1 MTNHPFSWKLFNQ
14 MPIVGIVRNLT
25 IDDINFLMPLYIEA
39 GFTTIEI
46 TLNTPDALEAIQL
59 LIKQYHGKINIGA
72 GTVCTL
78 NDLNSAIEAGAQ
90 FIVSPIVKNEV
101 ITKCTQLNIPIFPG
115 AFTPTEIY
123 EAWELGAP
131 MIKVYPASFLG
142 PNYISSILSPLNK
155 IKLLPTGGIN
165 ISNMM
170 PFMKSGAA
178 GLGIGS
184 ELFDKVAI
192 QQRDANALRA
202 QFELY
207 IQQMDSL
214 Q

>member
-1 MTNHPFSWKLFNQ
+1 MTNHTFSWKLFNQ
-14 MPIVGIVRNLT
+14 MPVVGIIRNLT
-25 IDDINFLMPLYIEA
+25 IEDINFLMPFYIEA

-59 LIKQYHGKINIGA
+59 VIKQYDGKINIGA

-78 NDLNSAIEAGAQ
+78 NDANSAIAAGAQ
-90 FIVSPIVKNEV
+90 FIVSPIVNKEV
-101 ITKCTQLNIPIFPG
+101 ITKCTQLGIPIFPG

-123 EAWELGAP
+123 EAWALGAP

-142 PNYISSILSPLNK
+142 PNYISSILSPLNT

-165 ISNMM
+165 ISNII
-170 PFMKSGAA
+170 PFMKAGASGV
-178 GLGIGS
+178 GVGS
-184 ELFDKVAI
+184 ELFDKAI
-192 QQRDANALRA
+192 IQKRDANALK
-202 QFELY
+202 EKLGLY
-207 IQQMDSL
+207 IKQMDSL

>member
-14 MPIVGIVRNLT
+14 MPVVGIIRNLT
-25 IDDINFLMPLYIEA
+25 IEDINFLMPFYIEA
-39 GFTTIEI
+39 GYTTIEI
-46 TLNTPDALEAIQL
+46 TLNTPDAMEAIQL
-59 LIKQYHGKINIGA
+59 LIKQYEGKINIGA

-78 NDLNSAIEAGAQ
+78 NDANSAIAAGAQ
-90 FIVSPIVKNEV
+90 FIVSPIVSKEV
-101 ITKCTQLNIPIFPG
+101 ITKCNQLGIPIFPG

-142 PNYISSILSPLNK
+142 PNYISSVLSPLNK

-165 ISNMM
+165 ISNII
-170 PFMKSGAA
+170 PFMKAGAA
-178 GLGIGS
+178 GVGIGS
-184 ELFDKVAI
+184 ELFDKVTI
-192 QQRDANALRA
+192 QQRDASKLRE
-202 QFELY
+202 QLGLF
-207 IQQMDSL
+207 IRQMDTL